1 MKKNHQGRILG
12 RRLARELTRQE
23 LEAAAGT
30 EDASDQFNKT
40 PGGGGGV
47 STWTLTYP
55 ADGPYND
62 SGGGGPILT

>member
-12 RRLARELTRQE
+12 RRLAREMSREE
-23 LEAAAGT
+23 LERAAGT
-30 EDASDQFNKT
+30 AVAKQPAD
-40 PGGGGGV
+40 GV

-62 SGGGGPILT
+62 SGGGGPVIT

>member
-12 RRLARELTRQE
+12 RRLARQMSREELAQAAGS
-23 LEAAAGT
+23 AAAA
-30 EDASDQFNKT
+30 ERSAD
-40 PGGGGGV
+40 GV

-62 SGGGGPILT
+62 SGGGGPIYT

>member
-12 RRLARELTRQE
+12 RRLARAMSREELAQ
-23 LEAAAGT
+23 AAGT
-30 EDASDQFNKT
+30 AAAAEQPSD
-40 PGGGGGV
+40 GGV

-62 SGGGGPILT
+62 SGGGGPIVT